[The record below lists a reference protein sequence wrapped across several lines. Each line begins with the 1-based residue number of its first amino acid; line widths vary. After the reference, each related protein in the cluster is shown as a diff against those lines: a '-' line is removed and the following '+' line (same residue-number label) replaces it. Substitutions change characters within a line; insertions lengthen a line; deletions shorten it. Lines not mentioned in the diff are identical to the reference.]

1 MRWINRRRRAV
12 TLAGDRCR
20 SPCFGTGHWDLRPA
34 DIAEIEQAL
43 PHVLQFDGRKQF
55 RVSGEMMARIT
66 AAHLVEQLG
75 RAGFVVMKKPPA
87 AAHSAPAYGPE
98 PIK

>member
-1 MRWINRRRRAV
+1 V
-12 TLAGDRCR
+12 ET
-20 SPCFGTGHWDLRPA
+20 
-34 DIAEIEQAL
+34 AELEQAL
-43 PHVLQFDGRKQF
+43 AHALQFDGRKQF

-87 AAHSAPAYGPE
+87 RRHDAPAYGAPNE
-98 PIK
+98 TELPG